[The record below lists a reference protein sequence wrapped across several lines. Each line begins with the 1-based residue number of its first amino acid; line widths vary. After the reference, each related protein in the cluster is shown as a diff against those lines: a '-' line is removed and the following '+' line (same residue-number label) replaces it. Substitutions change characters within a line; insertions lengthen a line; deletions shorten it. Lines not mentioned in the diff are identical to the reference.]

1 MWQFVARIA
10 AAYSRS
16 TAVSVDTGFV
26 ANRLAQIGFVL
37 LLLISVVARTLVG
50 RRTSSKE
57 TFFVAGRFA
66 TEGIL
71 WIWMVTVYAITFVGT
86 DTETIHARS
95 CAQFAVIF
103 RHWTITWV
111 TFADIRILAVRVH
124 AFFVADRL
132 ADVVTSL
139 WFRVAW
145 VTATLPWRTAIPVLA
160 SLLADR
166 LAGGRVG
173 VESRKLEKQELLSPC
188 FFVTWVY
195 LESESNSRTRR
206 NFLQFSLNE
215 NLTF

>member
-1 MWQFVARIA
+1 M
-10 AAYSRS
+10 
-16 TAVSVDTGFV
+16 

-139 WFRVAW
+139 
-145 VTATLPWRTAIPVLA
+145 
-160 SLLADR
+160 
-166 LAGGRVG
+166 
-173 VESRKLEKQELLSPC
+173 
-188 FFVTWVY
+188 
-195 LESESNSRTRR
+195 
-206 NFLQFSLNE
+206 
-215 NLTF
+215 